1 MTATTLCPVEDDLGR
16 VVERESLLLQADVR
30 RDRQH
35 VLLLLHPDFTEFGA
49 SGRIWSRDS
58 ISEVTD
64 TATVDIEMSD
74 IEARQLG
81 PEAVLLTYQ
90 SHDGDRHAL
99 RCSTWVKSSGTWLLL
114 FHQGTLVADA

>member
-1 MTATTLCPVEDDLGR
+1 MTATTICPVEDDLRR

-35 VLLLLHPDFTEFGA
+35 VLSLLHPDFTEFGA